1 MKLNCLKCQAWGLP
15 HGGVQI
21 IVTSSVSQ
29 ICLSV
34 SQICLSVNPLSAERR
49 GEEGAV
55 SFNNPGGSRSAEDPS

>member
-21 IVTSSVSQ
+21 IVTS
-29 ICLSV
+29 SV